1 MKDGII
7 MISVPATTTTEDI
20 KQIREQYKNNNDKL
34 NILISGNSDFK
45 ETLYDF
51 LKTATNQ
58 QCFSFFYV
66 TMIIK

>member
-51 LKTATNQ
+51 LKTATN
-58 QCFSFFYV
+58 
-66 TMIIK
+66 T

>member
-51 LKTATNQ
+51 LKTATNP
-58 QCFSFFYV
+58 
-66 TMIIK
+66 

>member
-34 NILISGNSDFK
+34 IILISGNSDFK

-51 LKTATNQ
+51 LKTATNP
-58 QCFSFFYV
+58 
-66 TMIIK
+66 